1 MTTRRATF
9 GLMLLPAAA
18 QAQTQPS
25 WPDRPVRMVVP
36 FAAGTTTDTIGRL
49 FAQHLQRA
57 LPQPVVVDNR
67 SGAGGGVGALAVA
80 RSPADGLTILL
91 GTVGTHAV
99 NVSLVRDL
107 GYDAV
112 RDFAPIAAVAQ
123 TPVVLGVRPALGVA
137 NVQELVAL
145 GRTRPLSFASAG
157 TGTTG
162 HLSQA
167 LFGLRTGIETT
178 HVPYRD
184 GGRAVTDLISGQV
197 DAMFYHPL
205 GFLPHIQS
213 GALRPL
219 AVTGQ
224 RRSSVLPD
232 VPTMAE
238 AGVADVVVE
247 GWWAFYAPGGTPQ
260 PIVARLNAL
269 LNAALADSDFVAA
282 LRQQGVD
289 PIGGTPEDLAQL
301 TASEIA
307 KWREV
312 VTRAGIRAD

>member
-1 MTTRRATF
+1 MIARRTTM
-9 GLMLLPAAA
+9 GLLLLPAAA
-18 QAQTQPS
+18 RAQAT
-25 WPDRPVRMVVP
+25 WPDRPVRVVVP

-80 RSPADGLTILL
+80 RAPADGLTILL
-91 GTVGTHAV
+91 GTSGTHAV

-107 GYDAV
+107 GYDPV

-123 TPVVLGVRPALGVA
+123 TPVVLGVRPALGVSS
-137 NVQELVAL
+137 VQELVAL
-145 GRTRPLSFASAG
+145 GRRRPLSFASAG

-167 LFGLRTGIETT
+167 LFAMRAGIETT

-213 GALRPL
+213 GALRAL
-219 AVTGQ
+219 AVTGE

-232 VPTMAE
+232 TPTMTE
-238 AGVADVVVE
+238 AGIADVVVE
-247 GWWAFYAPGGTPQ
+247 GWWAFYAPSGTPQ
-260 PIVARLNAL
+260 PILARLNAL
-269 LNAALADSDFVAA
+269 LNAALADAEFLAA
-282 LRQQGVD
+282 IRQQGVD
-289 PIGGTPEDLAQL
+289 PIGGTAAELGAR
-301 TASEIA
+301 TAAEIA

-312 VTRAGIRAD
+312 VTRARITAD

>member
-1 MTTRRATF
+1 MIQRRHSL
-9 GLMLLPAAA
+9 GLLLLPAAA
-18 QAQTQPS
+18 RAQPA
-25 WPDRPVRMVVP
+25 WPDRPVRLIVP
-36 FAAGTTTDTIGRL
+36 FAAGTTTDTLGRL
-49 FAQHLQRA
+49 FAQHIQRG
-57 LPQPVVVDNR
+57 LGQTVVVDNR
-67 SGAGGGVGALAVA
+67 SGAGGGVGSLAVA
-80 RSPADGLTILL
+80 RAAPDGLTILL
-91 GTVGTHAV
+91 GTSGTHAV

-107 GYDAV
+107 GYDPV
-112 RDFAPIAAVAQ
+112 RDFAPIAAIAQ

-137 NVQELVAL
+137 SVAELVAL

-167 LFGLRTGIETT
+167 LFSLRAGIETT

-213 GALRPL
+213 GALRAL
-219 AVTGQ
+219 AVTGEQ
-224 RRSSVLPD
+224 RSSVLPD
-232 VPTMAE
+232 VPTMAQ
-238 AGVADVVVE
+238 AGLADVVIE
-247 GWWAFYAPGGTPQ
+247 GWWAIYAPAGTP
-260 PIVARLNAL
+260 PAIIARLNAL
-269 LNAALADSDFVAA
+269 LNGALADAEFVAA

-289 PIGGTPEDLAQL
+289 PIGGTAEELAQR
-301 TASEIA
+301 TASEVV

-312 VTRAGIRAD
+312 VQRARITAE

>member
-1 MTTRRATF
+1 MITRRTGF
-9 GLMLLPAAA
+9 GLLLLPAAA
-18 QAQTQPS
+18 QAQAPAN
-25 WPDRPVRMVVP
+25 WPDRPVRLVVP

-49 FAQHLQRA
+49 LAQHMQRA
-57 LPQPVVVDNR
+57 LPQPIVVDNR

-99 NVSLVRDL
+99 NASLVRDL
-107 GYDAV
+107 GYDPV
-112 RDFAPIAAVAQ
+112 RDFAPIGAYAQ
-123 TPVVLGVRPALGVA
+123 TPVVLGVRATLGVTSM
-137 NVQELVAL
+137 QELILL
-145 GRTRPLSFASAG
+145 GRRRPLSFASAG

-167 LFGLRTGIETT
+167 LFGLRAGIETT

-213 GALRPL
+213 GALRGL

-224 RRSSVLPD
+224 RRSSVLPA
-232 VPTMAE
+232 VPTMGE
-238 AGVADVVVE
+238 AGIADVVVE
-247 GWWAFYAPGGTPQ
+247 GWWAVYAPAGTP
-260 PIVARLNAL
+260 PAVVARLNAL

-289 PIGGTPEDLAQL
+289 PIGGTPEALAQL
-301 TASEIA
+301 TASEIV